1 MKIVK
6 TNTKNCVI
14 IYLYVIKKACYSLQ
28 NTCRLLLGRF
38 SYTIPMY
45 LEVSMKEQSSSKGF
59 AVLSSASIICKVLSL
74 VYLPVQTLLVHDS
87 GNGVISAGF
96 KLYLFI
102 YALTNAGLP
111 VVISK
116 FVSEQVAIGDYRSA
130 HKTFK
135 SAMMLMLSFGV
146 ISTLF
151 TFFGSGLLDQ
161 WCGLKSQS
169 TLMFMVIAPTFLFTS
184 VSSSLRGYF
193 QGRHNMT
200 PTAISQIVEQIFNSV
215 LTVVFEIL
223 MFNYAKN
230 LKASDSVR
238 ASFTAAGSAAATA
251 LAAMCSA
258 LFLCYIFFVVFRRQR
273 RHEIQHQE
281 YDGPIVETSYIYK
294 LILKFSIPAL
304 ISCVAASAIDLI
316 DTRSCVSLLMKGG
329 YLYSEATSLWGI
341 YATKYQRL
349 MTLATMFVAPLVTAM
364 IPSLASALANHN
376 HRYFRYKI
384 RESYKLI
391 FIVVMPVVAGLSFL
405 ANPII
410 TVMFLRDN
418 QGALMIILGTW
429 TALLMAA
436 QAIQSGI
443 LISLNKPL
451 ISPINTIIGMAAKL
465 LCNYLLVP
473 IHAVNIYGALIGNAA
488 AWIIAIL
495 LNQYFINIYL
505 HRKQHTWRYM
515 ILPGFSAIIM
525 GVACLGIFELLYLLL
540 RIMINK
546 YFANDIAVFITI
558 PIGALIYLTLMLK
571 TGGIKPKD
579 IIKLPMGG
587 KLYQALKKV
596 PVLRKDF
603 ANRTV

>member
-1 MKIVK
+1 
-6 TNTKNCVI
+6 
-14 IYLYVIKKACYSLQ
+14 
-28 NTCRLLLGRF
+28 
-38 SYTIPMY
+38 
-45 LEVSMKEQSSSKGF
+45 MKEQSSSKGF
-59 AVLSSASIICKVLSL
+59 AVLSSASIICKVLAL
-74 VYLPVQTLLVHDS
+74 VYLPIQTMLIGDS
-87 GNGVISAGF
+87 GNWVISAGF

-135 SAMMLMLSFGV
+135 SAMTLMLAFGV
-146 ISTLF
+146 ISTIF
-151 TFFGSGLLDQ
+151 TFFASGWLASY
-161 WCGLKSQS
+161 WCNTPEA

-215 LTVVFEIL
+215 LTVVFEML
-223 MFNYAKN
+223 LFNYAKH
-230 LKASDSVR
+230 LKASTSVI
-238 ASFTAAGSAAATA
+238 ASYTAAGSAAATA
-251 LAAMCSA
+251 LAALCSA
-258 LFLCYIFFVVFRRQR
+258 LFLCYIFFVAFRRQR
-273 RHEIQHQE
+273 RYEIRHQE
-281 YDGPIVETSYIYK
+281 YDGPVIETSYIYK

-316 DTRSCVSLLMKGG
+316 DTKSCVGLLIHNFGKVGAQA
-329 YLYSEATSLWGI
+329 LSGI
-341 YATKYQRL
+341 YSTKYQRL

-364 IPSLASALANHN
+364 IPTLASALANHN

-410 TVMFLRDN
+410 TVMFLRNN

-436 QAIQSGI
+436 QSIQSGI

-505 HRKQHTWRYM
+505 RRKQRTWRYM

-525 GVACLGIFELLYLLL
+525 GVLCLGLFEGLYQLLWLVTGKYLLS
-540 RIMINK
+540 
-546 YFANDIAVFITI
+546 NDIAVFITI

-587 KLYQALKKV
+587 KLYRALKK
-596 PVLRKDF
+596 PPLLRKDF
-603 ANRTV
+603 VNRTV